1 MQRNIFVQKRQYLN
15 LLIYVKKAY
24 KLITDKEAAGRQKL
38 DLHSF
43 TMRVKK
49 SREFL
54 FEKTE

>member
-15 LLIYVKKAY
+15 LLIYVKKNW
-24 KLITDKEAAGRQKL
+24 KIDKEAAGRQKL
-38 DLHSF
+38 DLHSLI
-43 TMRVKK
+43 MRVKK